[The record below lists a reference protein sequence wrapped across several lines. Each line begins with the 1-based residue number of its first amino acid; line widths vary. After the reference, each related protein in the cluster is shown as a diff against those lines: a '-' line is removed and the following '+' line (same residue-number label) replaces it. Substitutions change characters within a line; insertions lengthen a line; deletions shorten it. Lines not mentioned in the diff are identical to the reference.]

1 MRAVQKIPTR
11 RPIYW
16 RIAESK
22 PFAFAFYVAAVV
34 AVILANLEQ
43 LA

>member
-1 MRAVQKIPTR
+1 MIRKIPTR
-11 RPIYW
+11 RCLFW

-22 PFAFAFYVAAVV
+22 PFAVAFYVAAVV
-34 AVILANLEQ
+34 AVILANLEK